1 MLQLFHMSLITRR
14 KIIQSM
20 NELSDQSGTL
30 SSTIDRLSALEAQIR
45 EAENRLQHL
54 RAQCVGAGNTANTQ
68 PVHLDLG
75 SGQPWQPATSL
86 GIGRGAPV
94 SPQVAAAPGG
104 LVGSWP
110 VATPMWQPQP
120 AARPYHPLP
129 PGQQSSAGDSR
140 SDTRDVLT
148 ESLPSL
154 SSPASLPSQPA
165 EGPWNK
171 MEAPCPASDS
181 QKSANIGI
189 GRGSSIRVLCAQAGL
204 DWI

>member
-1 MLQLFHMSLITRR
+1 
-14 KIIQSM
+14 M

-45 EAENRLQHL
+45 EAENKLQHL
-54 RAQCVGAGNTANTQ
+54 RASCIGQGAGSTANTRL
-68 PVHLDLG
+68 VHPDIR
-75 SGQPWQPATSL
+75 STQPWQPATSL
-86 GIGRGAPV
+86 GIGRGTPI
-94 SPQVAAAPGG
+94 SPPLAVAPGG
-104 LVGSWP
+104 LVASWP
-110 VATPMWQPQP
+110 VATPTWQPHP
-120 AARPYHPLP
+120 SARPCHPLP

-140 SDTRDVLT
+140 SVTRDILT
-148 ESLPSL
+148 ESQPSL

-165 EGPWNK
+165 EGPWSK
-171 MEAPCPASDS
+171 MEAPCPVSDS